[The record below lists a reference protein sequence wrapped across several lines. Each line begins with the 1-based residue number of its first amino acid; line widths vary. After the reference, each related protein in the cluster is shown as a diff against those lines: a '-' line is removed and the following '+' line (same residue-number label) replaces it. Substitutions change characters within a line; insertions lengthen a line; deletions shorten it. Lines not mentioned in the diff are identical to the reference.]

1 MITITLDEF
10 LTKLRSQNV
19 PREHLAFVC
28 PICGSIQSAFDLIKA
43 GAGKD
48 YEEVEKYLAFS
59 CVGRFTHKLPA
70 SKPYG
75 TRYGCDWTLGGLFQ
89 FHDLEVITPDG
100 KAHPRFRPVSATI
113 AQAHM
118 KLCATFLDLK
128 TAPESDYA

>member
-1 MITITLDEF
+1 MITLTVQEF
-10 LTKLRSQNV
+10 FAKLRSQNV

-28 PICGSIQSAFDLIKA
+28 PICGSIQSAYDLIKA

-48 YEEVEKYLAFS
+48 YDEVEKYVAFS

-70 SKPYG
+70 PKPFG

-113 AQAHM
+113 AQAH
-118 KLCATFLDLK
+118 KDFCIFFLDMHN
-128 TAPESDYA
+128 PQESDYA